1 MEPEYSKSVFIN
13 CPFDEE
19 YLSIF
24 RAITFAVIDC
34 GFIVRCANEMS
45 DSSEVRIDK
54 IVKIISECKYGIHDI
69 SRTELDRETNLPRFN
84 MPLKLGMFLGAKRFG
99 KSEQKAKA
107 CLVLDRD
114 RYRYHTF
121 MSDIAG
127 QDIKSHENSDSNAL
141 KVVTDWLRNV
151 SGRKTIPGGTEILA
165 RYRLFNL
172 QLPGV
177 SEELRLTIE
186 EMAFFDYTNIV
197 SIWLRDN
204 PLLYPKSTS
213 RS

>member
-1 MEPEYSKSVFIN
+1 
-13 CPFDEE
+13 
-19 YLSIF
+19 
-24 RAITFAVIDC
+24 
-34 GFIVRCANEMS
+34 MS

-84 MPLKLGMFLGAKRFG
+84 MPFELGMFLGAKRFG